1 MVRRR
6 GRTPRRVWSSVI
18 GSSRSLRLARL
29 APRAACSRAHDQRQL
44 EHSLCR
50 QLHADVPF
58 DLHKPAARPCLREL
72 RRRGSPPARPAAP
85 PRLPRRPAASA
96 NLRAQLAPEG
106 ASRAGI
112 CAALARERT
121 PPRSCSQDR
130 PRYFAPHAV
139 PFSLLLALQARS
151 CCMERRA
158 PCFTFSSSPTP
169 HAVENALPID
179 SAPAR
184 TLYAVRG
191 RPRSRHDDDRDG
203 ASMRAAL
210 TQHRPSSSLTFFL
223 SSSRFFLLAG
233 EGAYRRLRAQAGTL
247 DRRSM
252 PLPPLD
258 VQHVALVSPLRP
270 ALVPRRPPDRHDL
283 HGRRVPPSLLLL
295 DGRQLD
301 QAVDLSAF
309 LLAPPPLGTSHSL
322 SVRADGSPPSRTP
335 RAGLKALL
343 CTSTLLIP
351 LPSTALRLLGHRLHP
366 PAPPRSRHGRRR
378 RLDRLPRPDPLP
390 PPLLRLVG
398 RHHLLRESSSFTRGR
413 RSQDEQRPR
422 PPTSLVE
429 RGAARR
435 VAAGQHADA
444 LSLSR
449 SRCREEASWLPVP
462 ARCPI
467 SGPRSCSSAS
477 SPRPSRS
484 CSSRSSSWSSAFG
497 CAFILLAR
505 FPHSRVQ
512 ELTRSPARVQLP
524 QQHAPRA
531 AD

>member
-1 MVRRR
+1 MYLLSTCSMWLSFHR
-6 GRTPRRVWSSVI
+6 
-18 GSSRSLRLARL
+18 SSRPWFLVVLPIGMTCMVAGFVLRFYYAMGDNPTKLSIYL
-29 APRAACSRAHDQRQL
+29 
-44 EHSLCR
+44 
-50 QLHADVPF
+50 PF
-58 DLHKPAARPCLREL
+58 YA
-72 RRRGSPPARPAAP
+72 
-85 PRLPRRPAASA
+85 
-96 NLRAQLAPEG
+96 
-106 ASRAGI
+106 
-112 CAALARERT
+112 
-121 PPRSCSQDR
+121 
-130 PRYFAPHAV
+130 
-139 PFSLLLALQARS
+139 LLL
-151 CCMERRA
+151 
-158 PCFTFSSSPTP
+158 
-169 HAVENALPID
+169 
-179 SAPAR
+179 
-184 TLYAVRG
+184 
-191 RPRSRHDDDRDG
+191 
-203 ASMRAAL
+203 
-210 TQHRPSSSLTFFL
+210 L
-223 SSSRFFLLAG
+223 S
-233 EGAYRRLRAQAGTL
+233 
-247 DRRSM
+247 
-252 PLPPLD
+252 
-258 VQHVALVSPLRP
+258 V
-270 ALVPRRPPDRHDL
+270 RRPPL
-283 HGRRVPPSLLLL
+283 CPSGRP
-295 DGRQLD
+295 
-301 QAVDLSAF
+301 
-309 LLAPPPLGTSHSL
+309 
-322 SVRADGSPPSRTP
+322 PPSRAP

-398 RHHLLRESSSFTRGR
+398 RHHLLRESSSSTRDR
-413 RSQDEQRPR
+413 LSQDEQRPH
-422 PPTSLVE
+422 PPTSFVE
-429 RGAARR
+429 RGAARP

-449 SRCREEASWLPVP
+449 SRCREEASWLPVR